1 LLVTLLGVPHWREKV
16 HIFGRRKAKKEI
28 PAKAIN
34 PAREDGA

>member
-1 LLVTLLGVPHWREKV
+1 VFHIGEKKA

-28 PAKAIN
+28 PDKAIN